1 MWEATVGGTPSPGG
15 AEVRFGTEPSGTIDG
30 SGTGAS
36 GGGGGGGE
44 LDPGSEEVDSG
55 DGVWWSE
62 ERTRC
67 GADEVEVSIGTPS
80 LIGEEVVVDGAE
92 DEVLEN
98 VCVCDDE
105 EEERSRWV

>member
-1 MWEATVGGTPSPGG
+1 M
-15 AEVRFGTEPSGTIDG
+15 
-30 SGTGAS
+30 
-36 GGGGGGGE
+36 
-44 LDPGSEEVDSG
+44 
-55 DGVWWSE
+55 WWSE